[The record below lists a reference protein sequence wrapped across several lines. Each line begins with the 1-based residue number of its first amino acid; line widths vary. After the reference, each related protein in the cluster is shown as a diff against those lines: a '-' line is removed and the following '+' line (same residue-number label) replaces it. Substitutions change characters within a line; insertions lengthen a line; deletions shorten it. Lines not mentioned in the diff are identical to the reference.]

1 MFFILATGTGDKCH
15 QTKTSGTLIYTVM
28 EIVIDYRTSLAR
40 YLCQIKN
47 LTYRCL
53 NTKTLTT
60 NMTYKM
66 FDYDN

>member
-15 QTKTSGTLIYTVM
+15 QTKTSGKLIYTVM

-53 NTKTLTT
+53 NTKT
-60 NMTYKM
+60 
-66 FDYDN
+66 